1 MLSTFVVTLFQ
12 RTRHSISTPHYP
24 ILEAPPPQIQ
34 NQLALVQNKRHLPET
49 RSSIRDRDKKDERPN
64 QRRNVP
70 KVQIPESTNERPSP
84 KFSNLYGVIDTN
96 KLRLLKSKM

>member
-1 MLSTFVVTLFQ
+1 MTFQ

-34 NQLALVQNKRHLPET
+34 NQLALVQNKRPLPET
-49 RSSIRDRDKKDERPN
+49 RSSVRARDKKVNDKPN
-64 QRRNVP
+64 QRGTVP
-70 KVQIPESTNERPSP
+70 KVQIPESTTERPSP

-96 KLRLLKSKM
+96 KLRLLMS